1 MDDGQTSE
9 TGLEVAIIGMAGRF
23 PGAPDLAAFW
33 RLLQGG
39 SEAISFFSAEELA
52 AAGVDTTLLADPRFV
67 AARGVLAGADLFD
80 ADFFGYSPRE
90 AEAMDPQQRVFL
102 ECAWEAL
109 EDAGY
114 DPATFPGLAGI
125 WGGVAMNSYFLN
137 LLSQPGLIAALGP
150 QQISLGNDKDFLCT
164 RAAYK
169 LGLEGPAVTVQTA
182 CSSSLVAVHAACQAL
197 LSGECD
203 LALAGGVSV
212 GFPQVSGYL
221 YQENGILSPD
231 GHCRAFDE
239 RARGSVSGQ
248 GVGLVVL
255 KRLERARADGDAIRA
270 VVKGSAVNN
279 DGSAKAGFTA
289 PRVDGQAKVVR
300 AAHLMAEVEP
310 ASISFVETHGTG
322 TELGDPIEVAALTQ
336 AFRAGTG
343 EEGFCALGSVK
354 TNIGHLDA
362 AAGIAGLI
370 KTVLALEHRTLPA
383 TLHFA
388 APNPQIELE
397 GSPFYVQARRS
408 SWPRLG
414 GPRRAGVSSF
424 GLGGTNAHVVLE
436 EAPET
441 LPPSE
446 PPTRPWQLLLLSA
459 RTESALEAATDRLAD
474 HLRGSVRPEAPD
486 AADLAA
492 LADAAFTSQVGRR
505 AFRHRRAL
513 VARGRAEAAEALAGR
528 TPGRLLSAA
537 LPADPAQAA
546 FVFSGLGDHYAGM
559 GRGLYG
565 AEPVFRAAIDRCAE
579 LLAPELGLDLRQ
591 LLYPPVAETETR
603 NTGLDLRALLRGPA
617 PAADADDPLQRTDLA
632 QPALFAVQHALASL
646 WESWGVRPRAVLGY
660 SLGEYSAAAQA
671 GVLSLADALT
681 LVARR
686 ARLIQGLPPGAML
699 AVSLPEAEIEP
710 WLDPALALAAVNGPT
725 LSVVSGPVAAVAA
738 LAERLTAAGTVC
750 RPLRTTHAFH
760 SQMMAP
766 LAAPFRELVRSFE
779 LRPPAIPYLSNVTG
793 TWIRDDEATDPDY
806 WVAHLLEPVR
816 FARGVE
822 ELLRL
827 PGRVLLEIGPGR
839 SLGSLAVQLA
849 QGAAEG
855 PVALP
860 TVSSLRSEHDRQE
873 DQPFALRGL
882 GQLWLAGVEPDW
894 TALHAGAR
902 RRRVP
907 LPTYPFERRRFFV
920 ERSATPAAT
929 LAAVDPTAGRAAGKL
944 PDMAD
949 WFHLPSW
956 KRSLPPPPPADHVQ
970 GPWLLLADEHGVGE
984 RLAARLRAAGR
995 EVVLARAGATLAE
1008 PGGFDALLGRL
1019 SALPARIVHLWS
1031 LSSPAAIDPA
1041 GPGAF
1046 AREQETGFYALLELA
1061 QALGRLLPSQG
1072 EARTAICIVANGLCR
1087 VESGDPLDPG
1097 KATLLGPVRVLPQE
1111 QAGLS
1116 CRAIDVDLGALTS
1129 ETSAAPAT
1137 LDRLLRE
1144 LESGAAEPLVAW
1156 RGRHRWVQA
1165 FEPVRLETAPDATL
1179 PYRAGG
1185 VYLITGGTGG
1195 IGLALAGHLARTA
1208 GARLVLVSRSP
1219 HRRAREV
1226 EALEAAG
1233 AEVLVLAADITDAAR
1248 LQEVVWQAVER
1259 FGRIDGVFHAAGLP
1273 GAGLAQVKTPAMAR
1287 QVLAAKTAGTLA
1299 LAAALAGM
1307 PLDFVV
1313 LFSSLAALA
1322 GGIGQVDYSAANS
1335 FLGAWA
1341 QAFTERSGIPAVAI
1355 DWCEWQWDAWTG
1367 AILGEG
1373 SLLRTELDRQRQL
1386 FGLTFEEG
1394 MEALRRVL
1402 ASGAPEVAVSTRPL
1416 REVLVQHSLQELLR
1430 DLAGQPARREGREG
1444 NAAKAHARPA
1454 LVSSYVA
1461 PRDATERSLAGLWE
1475 ELLGVAGIGIHD
1487 DFFEL
1492 GGHSLL
1498 GLQALARI
1506 EEGFAVR
1513 IPLHALFA
1521 SPTVAELAPL
1531 LNASREPGSPGVAE
1545 DPAGRRLPDLVAASR
1560 PDPRQ
1565 LLQSLDTLSDS
1576 EMDALLAEMAQEEE
1590 FLS

>member
-1 MDDGQTSE
+1 MDDGQTNE

-33 RLLQGG
+33 DLLQGG
-39 SEAISFFSAEELA
+39 VEAISFFSLQELT
-52 AAGVDTTLLADPRFV
+52 AAGVDPALLADPRFV
-67 AARGVLAGADLFD
+67 AARGVLASADLFD

-109 EDAGY
+109 ENAGC
-114 DPATFPGLAGI
+114 DPASFPGLAGI

-169 LGLEGPAVTVQTA
+169 LGLEGPALTVQTA

-197 LSGECD
+197 LGGECD

-231 GHCRAFDE
+231 GHCRTFDA

-255 KRLERARADGDAIRA
+255 KRLEKAREDGDTIRA
-270 VVKGSAVNN
+270 VIKGSAVNN

-300 AAHLMAEVEP
+300 AAHLTAEVE
-310 ASISFVETHGTG
+310 AATISFVETHGTG

-336 AFRAGTG
+336 AFRAATG
-343 EEGFCALGSVK
+343 DQGFCALGSVK

-383 TLHFA
+383 TLHFE

-436 EAPET
+436 EAPA
-441 LPPSE
+441 LAPSDPPA
-446 PPTRPWQLLLLSA
+446 RPWQLLLLSA

-474 HLRGSVRPEAPD
+474 HLRGADSSEL
-486 AADLAA
+486 ADLA
-492 LADAAFTSQVGRR
+492 FTGQTGRR

-513 VARGRAEAAEALAGR
+513 VARDRTEAAEVLAGR
-528 TPGRLLSAA
+528 GPGRLMTAA
-537 LPADPAQAA
+537 LPAEPAQVA

-559 GRGLYG
+559 GRGLYRS
-565 AEPVFRAAIDRCAE
+565 EPVFRAAIDRCAE

-591 LLYPPVAETETR
+591 VLYPPAAEPEAPAVQGA
-603 NTGLDLRALLRGPA
+603 GLDLRALLRGPA
-617 PAADADDPLQRTDLA
+617 PAADEPLQRTELA
-632 QPALFAVQHALASL
+632 QPALFAVEHALACL
-646 WESWGVRPRAVLGY
+646 WESWGARPRAGLGY
-660 SLGEYSAAAQA
+660 SLGEYSAACQA
-671 GVLSLADALT
+671 GVLSLADALA

-686 ARLIQGLPPGAML
+686 ARLIQWLPPGAML
-699 AVSLPEAEIEP
+699 AVSLSEAEVVP
-710 WLDPALALAAVNGPT
+710 WLNPALALAAVNGPT
-725 LSVVSGPVAAVAA
+725 LSVVSGPVEAVAA
-738 LAERLTAAGTVC
+738 LARRLTEAGTVC

-760 SQMMAP
+760 SPEMAS

-793 TWIRDDEATDPDY
+793 TWIRDEEATDPDY
-806 WVAHLLEPVR
+806 WVAHLLRPVR
-816 FARGVE
+816 FARGIA

-827 PGRVLLEIGPGR
+827 PGRTLLEIGPGR

-849 QGAAEG
+849 QGAGEG
-855 PVALP
+855 PIALP
-860 TVSSLRSEHDRQE
+860 TVSSLRHEHDRQD
-873 DQPFALRGL
+873 DQAFALRGL
-882 GQLWLAGVEPDW
+882 GQLWLAGVNPDW
-894 TALHAGAR
+894 AALHSGDR

-907 LPTYPFERRRFFV
+907 LPSYPFERRRFFV
-920 ERSATPAAT
+920 ERSDRQLTPDAA
-929 LAAVDPTAGRAAGKL
+929 PSRAAAKL
-944 PDMAD
+944 QDLAD

-956 KRSLPPPPPADHVQ
+956 KRTLPPPAPGADA
-970 GPWLLLADEHGVGE
+970 GPDPWLLLADEHGVGE
-984 RLAARLRAAGR
+984 RLAERLRAAGR
-995 EVVLARAGATLAE
+995 EVVLAGAGAALAH

-1019 SALPARIVHLWS
+1019 SAPPAKIVHLWS
-1031 LSSPAAIDPA
+1031 LSTSESVDSTS
-1041 GPGAF
+1041 F
-1046 AREQETGFYALLELA
+1046 ARRQETGFYALLDLA
-1061 QALGRLLPSQG
+1061 QALGRLPSQEG
-1072 EARTAICIVANGLCR
+1072 ARTEICIVANGLCR
-1087 VESGDPLDPG
+1087 IESGDPLHPG

-1111 QAGLS
+1111 QAGLA
-1116 CRAIDVDLGALTS
+1116 CRAIDVDLGALTAH
-1129 ETSAAPAT
+1129 TPGAPAT
-1137 LDRLLRE
+1137 LDALLRE

-1156 RGRHRWVQA
+1156 RGRHRWAQA
-1165 FEPVRLETAPDATL
+1165 FEPIRLEGLESAPDAVP

-1208 GARLVLVSRSP
+1208 GARLVLVGRSP
-1219 HRRAREV
+1219 HRRTREV

-1233 AEVLVLAADITDAAR
+1233 AEVLALSADVTDAAR
-1248 LQEVVWQAVER
+1248 MQEVVWLAVER
-1259 FGRIDGVFHAAGLP
+1259 FGRIDGVFHVAGLP
-1273 GAGLAQVKTPAMAR
+1273 GAGLAQVKSHAMAR
-1287 QVLAAKTAGTLA
+1287 EVLAAKTEGTLA
-1299 LAAALAGM
+1299 LAAALEGL

-1313 LFSSLAALA
+1313 LFSSIAALA

-1335 FLGAWA
+1335 FLGSWS

-1367 AILGEG
+1367 SILGEG

-1394 MEALRRVL
+1394 MEALRRIL
-1402 ASGAPEVAVSTRPL
+1402 ASGAPEVVVSTRPL
-1416 REVLVQHSLQELLR
+1416 AEVLVQHSLQELLR
-1430 DLAGQPARREGREG
+1430 DLAGQPARREGREERQE
-1444 NAAKAHARPA
+1444 KLHARPA
-1454 LVSSYVA
+1454 LVSSYIA
-1461 PRDATERSLAGLWE
+1461 PRDETERCLAGIWE
-1475 ELLGVAGIGIHD
+1475 GLLGVAGIGIHD

-1506 EEGFAVR
+1506 EESFAVR
-1513 IPLHALFA
+1513 IPLHALFV

-1531 LNASREPGSPGVAE
+1531 ITAPRGPGAPG
-1545 DPAGRRLPDLVAASR
+1545 DNAGRRLPDLVAAVR
-1560 PDPRQ
+1560 PDPRE
-1565 LLQSLDTLSDS
+1565 LLQSLDALSDS

-1590 FLS
+1590 LLS